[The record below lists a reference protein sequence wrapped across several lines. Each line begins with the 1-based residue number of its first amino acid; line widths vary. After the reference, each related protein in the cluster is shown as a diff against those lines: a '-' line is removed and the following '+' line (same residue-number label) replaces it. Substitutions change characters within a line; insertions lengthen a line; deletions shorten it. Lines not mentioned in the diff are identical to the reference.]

1 MRLWKTT
8 GTVAAIGA
16 MATLLAV
23 QAVAQDDKVT
33 VPFRDASKP
42 RTLVVNL
49 LNGSITVHGGGSG
62 NEVVVEGSGTRE
74 GRGRRPEAQGTM
86 HRIDSGNGGYEITED
101 NNVIT
106 VHAGMNSSSL
116 SITVPT
122 QIALKLKTVNGGKLT
137 VDGVSGDIDA
147 ENTNGPV
154 TITNCSGSVLA
165 NSLNGKVLVT
175 LNQITAGKEM
185 SFSSMNGNVDVTLP
199 ADTKANLKMRTD
211 NGEIWSDFEVKLA
224 GGTPPAVEDNRKNGG
239 RYKVKVDKSVIG
251 SINGGGPEMR
261 FQTFNGS
268 VYIRIKK

>member
-1 MRLWKTT
+1 MRLWKTMGKT
-8 GTVAAIGA
+8 AAAIGA

-49 LNGSITVHGGGSG
+49 LNGSITVHGSGTG
-62 NEVVVEGSGTRE
+62 NEAVVEGSGAKDLRS
-74 GRGRRPEAQGTM
+74 RRPEMQGM
-86 HRIDSGNGGYEITED
+86 HRIDNSGGGYEITEE

-116 SITVPT
+116 SITVPA
-122 QIALKLKTVNGGKLT
+122 QINLKLKTVNGGKLV

-147 ENTNGPV
+147 ENTNGPI

-175 LNQITAGKEM
+175 LDRITAGKEM
-185 SFSSMNGNVDVTLP
+185 SFSSMNGNVECDAAGRYEGQSQDAHRQRRDLERFRRE
-199 ADTKANLKMRTD
+199 ADGRDSAD
-211 NGEIWSDFEVKLA
+211 
-224 GGTPPAVEDNRKNGG
+224 GG
-239 RYKVKVDKSVIG
+239 RQSQERRPVSRE
-251 SINGGGPEMR
+251 GG
-261 FQTFNGS
+261 
-268 VYIRIKK
+268 